1 MPMEMNAELL
11 GQIMSILNDQ
21 IDVEILLLLSD
32 VVAFF
37 LDSQQDLEANF
48 TLDLL
53 LDAVADDEERLR
65 AFLKGF

>member
-11 GQIMSILNDQ
+11 GQIMSILHDQ

-53 LDAVADDEERLR
+53 LDAVVDDEERLR

>member
-1 MPMEMNAELL
+1 MNAELL

>member
-1 MPMEMNAELL
+1 MNAELL
-11 GQIMSILNDQ
+11 GQIMSILHDQ

-53 LDAVADDEERLR
+53 LDAVVDDEERLR

>member
-1 MPMEMNAELL
+1 MEMNAELL
-11 GQIMSILNDQ
+11 GQIMSILHDQ

-53 LDAVADDEERLR
+53 LDSVVDDEERLR

>member
-1 MPMEMNAELL
+1 MEMNAELL
-11 GQIMSILNDQ
+11 GQIMSILHDQ

-53 LDAVADDEERLR
+53 LDAVVDDEERLR